1 MESPSSVS
9 KAFEK
14 EVEDVDSVTPSDP
27 PIEQVLDTKEIKLVP
42 IENETVEPVKRDRKG
57 PRAANLPCE
66 LIEQ

>member
-9 KAFEK
+9 RAFEQ

-27 PIEQVLDTKEIKLVP
+27 PIEQVSDAKEIELVP

-66 LIEQ
+66 IIEQ